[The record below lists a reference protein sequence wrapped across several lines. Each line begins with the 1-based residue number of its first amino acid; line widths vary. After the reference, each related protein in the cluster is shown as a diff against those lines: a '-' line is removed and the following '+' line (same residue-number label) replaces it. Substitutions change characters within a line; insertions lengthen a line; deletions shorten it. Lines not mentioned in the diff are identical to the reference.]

1 MSVIFL
7 NVFGHTLASFANQ
20 RRPEMK
26 ILIKALARS
35 RDCQWQVQIDQQ
47 AVNFRSEAEA
57 KAFVDKLQSR
67 LQAPHTLPERLVG

>member
-1 MSVIFL
+1 MSVIL
-7 NVFGHTLASFANQ
+7 VKVFGHTLATFANQ

-57 KAFVDKLQSR
+57 RAFVDKLQSR
-67 LQAPHTLPERLVG
+67 LQAPHRLPERWVG